1 MKKVKK
7 LPQKQL
13 EKFSS
18 IFTQLGLVLVLFVV
32 FVTLEH
38 KTEKK
43 GATAFTTTS
52 NDTDEPTFVI
62 TDFRKELKRV
72 VVETPKPQKPVLK
85 PVQVLTKVE
94 PIKNTDIV
102 KQETVVQIPV
112 DQPTEINKTNVV
124 IPSVPKTPENTT
136 VSIRSV
142 QKAPVFKGCEGLS
155 EAENRICFEKKMKQ
169 LVQRHFDTDLANE
182 LGLRSGKNKILTQ
195 FVIDKNGLVTDIKVR
210 APHPRL
216 KDEANRIIKK
226 IPKFKPGEQ
235 NDKAVQV
242 RYTLPISFMVE

>member
-52 NDTDEPTFVI
+52 NDPDESVFLI
-62 TDFRKELKRV
+62 TDFKKELKRI
-72 VVETPKPQKPVLK
+72 VVETPKPQKPKVK

-94 PIKNTDIV
+94 PIKNTEVV
-102 KQETVVQIPV
+102 KQETVVQIP
-112 DQPTEINKTNVV
+112 TEPAEVTTTKVV
-124 IPSVPKTPENTT
+124 IPSVPKTPETTT

-155 EAENRICFEKKMKQ
+155 ESENRLCFEKKMKR
-169 LVQRHFDTDLANE
+169 LVQRYFDTDLANE